1 MEPARIWIVRKGNG
15 QVVASPSPCPVRGSF
30 LVFNATGGGTV
41 HVKFP
46 SHVDPSEANVTP
58 ARPVEFH
65 VATVASPLYLEYD
78 AELVTPADALY
89 VEGGSKP
96 GVIIDA

>member
-1 MEPARIWIVRKGNG
+1 MQTDVI
-15 QVVASPSPCPVRGSF
+15 
-30 LVFNATGGGTV
+30 L
-41 HVKFP
+41 
-46 SHVDPSEANVTP
+46 EADVTP